1 MVVHSR
7 DLTRAEIAE
16 RMSVEGR
23 FISPLDDISY
33 LLHPERGEF
42 LSVQSTSQFL
52 PEEHVRQ
59 WDLECTSILTFNN
72 DSPSDSFKIEG
83 SLIRSALYAMNSQII
98 DLALLEVDRSLRQGD
113 SSEMVRIFEA
123 IVSESKQ
130 ENRPYLKRS
139 ASENERR
146 LVVENMIREE
156 YERTGRELLNP
167 SELVEAHV
175 DRIGTDISLST
186 NSDGS
191 FIIASSQW
199 VNQFSEEIEGVLGDN
214 VHISN
219 FPRVVLFL
227 DGTINYRNYPTTS
240 DVLRHYLRNVR
251 EALSSLN
258 LPGCFVEVISPGRP
272 GIYDQRDG
280 ITPLNVYSQTS
291 RNGVNSTGYQYK
303 QLDDRRSKSFYF
315 VRR

>member
-1 MVVHSR
+1 MAVHSR
-7 DLTRAEIAE
+7 VLTRGE
-16 RMSVEGR
+16 RDEKMRVEGR
-23 FISPLDDISY
+23 LISPLDDISY
-33 LLHPERGEF
+33 LLHHERGEYF
-42 LSVQSTSQFL
+42 SVVSTRQVLLEEGVSEWELECSSIFAFNDNSTSDEF
-52 PEEHVRQ
+52 EIE
-59 WDLECTSILTFNN
+59 
-72 DSPSDSFKIEG
+72 DSR
-83 SLIRSALYAMNSQII
+83 IRSALHYMRPQIR
-98 DLALLEVDRSLRQGD
+98 DLSMLEVDRRLRQGD

-123 IVSESKQ
+123 IVSENKQ

-139 ASENERR
+139 ASEKERR

-156 YERTGRELLNP
+156 YVRTGRELLNP
-167 SELVEAHV
+167 SQLVDAHV

-186 NSDGS
+186 NSDGL
-191 FIIASSQW
+191 FIFASSQW

-214 VHISN
+214 VCIST
-219 FPRVVLFL
+219 FPRVVLYL